1 MACFTKNC
9 YSENYFLPKFHKGC
23 IPLYFVTKHV
33 IHRSY
38 LKSLRRWNVDVY
50 GVGLCGRGSHVC
62 EGGGGVMCD
71 TGHDVMHCTTDR
83 IYWQTRQRCF

>member
-62 EGGGGVMCD
+62 EGGGGGVMTLC
-71 TGHDVMHCTTDR
+71 
-83 IYWQTRQRCF
+83 IEIQRCFDLYLKGTK